1 MMILRFIYGPQV
13 EVVPSRSFAQLQV
26 HQDIPGQCQSIPEIR
41 VEMVP
46 GGQWAK
52 VPELEERQG
61 SARFHSTLVQGR

>member
-26 HQDIPGQCQSIPEIR
+26 HQDILGQCQIIPEIR

-46 GGQWAK
+46 GGQCAK
-52 VPELEERQG
+52 CWSWKNFRAVQG
-61 SARFHSTLVQGR
+61 SIQL